1 MGFMHVVLEMGEGD
15 ATVHTPCT
23 SHAPA
28 LLKTWV
34 RMPTDLAPSR
44 ARAPFLLGPTQL
56 LRARRYNGAR
66 PHVDLVPY
74 GQRINQQLMSWS
86 AHAFKDYLKLSP
98 TNRIP
103 LTSIVSES

>member
-28 LLKTWV
+28 LLK
-34 RMPTDLAPSR
+34 RGYECRPTLRRR